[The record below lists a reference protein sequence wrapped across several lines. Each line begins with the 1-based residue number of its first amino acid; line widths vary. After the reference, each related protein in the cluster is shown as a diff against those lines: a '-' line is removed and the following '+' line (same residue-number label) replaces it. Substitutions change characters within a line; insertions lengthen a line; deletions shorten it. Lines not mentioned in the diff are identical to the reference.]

1 MLQGGFKNLLRVLL
15 ASSTL
20 FDFFLHFLKNLNLH
34 AVGEFHL

>member
-1 MLQGGFKNLLRVLL
+1 MLQGGFKNSLRVLQ
-15 ASSTL
+15 AIP